1 MKAAQNIDDEI
12 DGLNILCP
20 DSAGSAESSKFQ
32 GNSQQNV
39 KKELTEDNHLAGSS
53 RHDGLSPSYSNSVQ
67 DIKVEPSQ
75 EM

>member
-32 GNSQQNV
+32 GNSQQKYANQRAQFNSTRV
-39 KKELTEDNHLAGSS
+39 RDSEV
-53 RHDGLSPSYSNSVQ
+53 RLSYLDSDLPAQGNYASAS
-67 DIKVEPSQ
+67 
-75 EM
+75 